1 LAHVSG
7 TVAAASPS
15 SSAYTSKSGRSRL
28 RHSWRRSE
36 GRSGIPQRAL
46 QELRQAR
53 ERRDAE
59 IRQLVAKA
67 LRRGA
72 RTQDIAD
79 ALKISRSTFWRRYTD
94 QLRRD
99 EQPKL

>member
-1 LAHVSG
+1 M
-7 TVAAASPS
+7 
-15 SSAYTSKSGRSRL
+15 
-28 RHSWRRSE
+28 
-36 GRSGIPQRAL
+36 PQRAL
-46 QELRQAR
+46 RELRQVR

-67 LRRGA
+67 LHRGA

-94 QLRRD
+94 QLQRDDQPNPRSYELQSDRLGHRD
-99 EQPKL
+99 EASRQV

>member
-1 LAHVSG
+1 M
-7 TVAAASPS
+7 
-15 SSAYTSKSGRSRL
+15 
-28 RHSWRRSE
+28 
-36 GRSGIPQRAL
+36 PQRAL
-46 QELRQAR
+46 RELRQAR

-67 LRRGA
+67 LYRGA

-94 QLRRD
+94 ELRRHD
-99 EQPKL
+99 

>member
-1 LAHVSG
+1 M
-7 TVAAASPS
+7 
-15 SSAYTSKSGRSRL
+15 
-28 RHSWRRSE
+28 
-36 GRSGIPQRAL
+36 PQRAL
-46 QELRQAR
+46 RELRQAR

-67 LRRGA
+67 LYRGA

-94 QLRRD
+94 ELQRHD
-99 EQPKL
+99 QPNPRS